1 MLRFIRCLCVT
12 ALCACGLLASVT
24 GVFAQS
30 KVTITG
36 VVTDNLGP
44 VPGVGVMVAK
54 TANGTVTDLDGRY
67 SIQAREGDVLVF
79 SCVGYADL
87 QRIVGKQTV
96 IDVNARELRPDR
108 LNEQRGDDG
117 RIDSARK
124 REQDLFRADLRLK
137 RGQLLFDKRFG

>member
-24 GVFAQS
+24 GAFAQG

-96 IDVNARELRPDR
+96 MDVVLSEDATLLDEVVVVGYGT
-108 LNEQRGDDG
+108 QR
-117 RIDSARK
+117 K
-124 REQDLFRADLRLK
+124 
-137 RGQLLFDKRFG
+137 